1 MTPWTAARQASL
13 YITNSWSLLKLM
25 SIESVMSSNHLILCH
40 PLLLMPPIFPSIRV
54 FSSESA
60 LRIRWSK
67 YWSSSFS
74 ISPSNEYSGLISF
87 KIDWFDLLAKAKK
100 KKKLSIFKNFEM
112 LENFRK
118 VERIVQWIPTYPSH
132 MFTNVIL
139 PCLLYVYLSI
149 YLLFSIYLFTESFE
163 STEIM
168 LQRLWYFTPK
178 YVS

>member
-1 MTPWTAARQASL
+1 
-13 YITNSWSLLKLM
+13 
-25 SIESVMSSNHLILCH
+25 
-40 PLLLMPPIFPSIRV
+40 
-54 FSSESA
+54 
-60 LRIRWSK
+60 
-67 YWSSSFS
+67 
-74 ISPSNEYSGLISF
+74 
-87 KIDWFDLLAKAKK
+87 
-100 KKKLSIFKNFEM
+100 
-112 LENFRK
+112 
-118 VERIVQWIPTYPSH
+118 